1 MTESLTRLFLIA
13 RSQSRPTRANVDQGM
28 VGKELAGKYKL
39 LEILGTGATADVYKA
54 VDIIL
59 ERVVAIKV
67 LRNLDEDVRQRFF
80 REMRI
85 HGSLEHGNIV
95 QALDCFEHEGEACF
109 VLEYLDGVSL
119 EQIIKEA
126 DGPLDADDAIYV
138 FDRVCGALS
147 YAHRRGIIHRD
158 LKPSN
163 IVLSMKDD
171 RVEVKVV
178 DFGLAKANDH
188 MQKITTTGLVVGSPL
203 FMSPEQCLG
212 YGLDYRSD
220 IYSLAMVGYI
230 LISGQLPYDVSTV
243 DQVMRAHTSPEIQ
256 PRPLK
261 NLAQEFGLDIKLP
274 VRLYKVLCR
283 AMEVAPDRR
292 YESVEQFRKAMQAWH
307 HLVTHGAADDRDSV
321 EEEVF
326 QLNQIENSETAN
338 TASPPA
344 VGLSE
349 IWDMPQ
355 LVASDGDGGWSNLRL
370 ENIVLS
376 QEATG
381 QVLNNKYQLLDILGQ
396 GGMSV
401 VYRARKI
408 DSGELVAA
416 KTLKLANL
424 NVSDRFLREIR
435 VHSAIKHPNIVK
447 AVDHFKT
454 DLGQV
459 YFVMELLDGK
469 TLQQFIQGQRE
480 FELQDSLAMRCSIV
494 GQILDAL
501 EYAHDQSVIHRDLK
515 PDNIMLVES
524 AGTLRVKVLDFGLA
538 KIQDDLQRL
547 TSTGVL
553 IGTPA
558 YMSPEHCLGG
568 KIGPRS
574 DLYSLG
580 ILAYELFTGSL
591 PYTCNN
597 DLEYVTAHCDPAI
610 KPRSLFEQSS
620 EIPAAEAL
628 ESILFKAL
636 CLMPEERFAS
646 AAEMKEAFSDWWAE
660 TGRSEPSPF
669 RMVRRRTQR
678 RALTESAA
686 LDKANA
692 GAGESEDL
700 ESLVSHF
707 RNEQVRSFVKSR
719 QAPADLSRLYGV
731 FKGLGLVVVVGI
743 LGLILFY
750 AYAKISDGLAV
761 RKAEEAKL
769 TLEKARLAGQ
779 KARIEAEKA
788 AQEKEV
794 PSSSVYGEKPTAR
807 SEIIKFNS
815 RR

>member
-1 MTESLTRLFLIA
+1 MTESLTNLFLKV
-13 RSQSRPTRANVDQGM
+13 RSQKRPSRANVDQSM
-28 VGKELAGKYKL
+28 VGKEIAGKYKI

-67 LRNLDEDVRQRFF
+67 LHNLDEDVRQRFF

-95 QALDCFEHEGEACF
+95 QALDCFEHGGEACF
-109 VLEYLDGVSL
+109 VLEYLDGASL
-119 EQIIKEA
+119 EDIIEEA
-126 DGPLDADDAIYV
+126 DGPIEADDAIYIL
-138 FDRVCGALS
+138 DRVCDALT

-158 LKPSN
+158 LKPTN
-163 IVLSMKDD
+163 IVLSMRDD
-171 RVEVKVV
+171 RIEVKVV
-178 DFGLAKANDH
+178 DFGLAKANDQ
-188 MQKITTTGLVVGSPL
+188 MQKITTTGMVVGSPL

-220 IYSLAMVGYI
+220 IYSLAMVAYI
-230 LISGQLPYDVSTV
+230 LVSGQLPYDVATI
-243 DQVMRAHTSPEIQ
+243 DQVMQAHTSPEIN
-256 PRPLK
+256 PRPLRD
-261 NLAQEFGLDIKLP
+261 LAQELGLDIKLP

-283 AMEVAPDRR
+283 AMEVAPDKR
-292 YESVEQFRKAMQAWH
+292 YESVEHFKKSMKAWH
-307 HLVTHGAADDRDSV
+307 HLVSHGAPDDRDFI
-321 EEEVF
+321 EAADF
-326 QLNQIENSETAN
+326 QPRPIQGSQKVDAGRG
-338 TASPPA
+338 PA
-344 VGLSE
+344 VALSE
-349 IWDMPQ
+349 IWAMPQ
-355 LVASDGDGGWSNLRL
+355 LIASNGDGGWSNLRL
-370 ENIVLS
+370 ENIVLN

-381 QVLNNKYQLLDILGQ
+381 QILNNKYQLLDILGQ

-401 VYRARKI
+401 VYRARRT

-435 VHSAIKHPNIVK
+435 VHSGIKHPNIVK

-459 YFVMELLDGK
+459 YFVMELLEGK
-469 TLQQFIQGQRE
+469 TLHQFIQGQKE
-480 FELQDSLAMRCSIV
+480 SALHDSLALRCSIV

-515 PDNIMLVES
+515 PDNIMLVEN

-568 KIGPRS
+568 KIDPRS

-580 ILAYELFTGSL
+580 IVAYELFTGSL
-591 PYTCNN
+591 PYTCDN
-597 DLEYVTAHCDPAI
+597 DLEFVTAHCDAAI
-610 KPRSLFEQSS
+610 KPHSLVERSS
-620 EIPAAEAL
+620 EIPAAAVL
-628 ESILFKAL
+628 ESILFRSL
-636 CLMPEERFAS
+636 SFVPEERFAS

-660 TGRSEPSPF
+660 TGRNEPSPF

-678 RALTESAA
+678 RAQADSVAV
-686 LDKANA
+686 DNANA
-692 GAGESEDL
+692 GAGESGDL
-700 ESLVSHF
+700 ESLVSNF

-719 QAPADLSRLYGV
+719 QAPVDLSRLYGV
-731 FKGLGLVVVVGI
+731 LKGLGLVAMIGI
-743 LGLILFY
+743 FAFILSF
-750 AYAKISDGLAV
+750 AYARITDGLAA
-761 RKAEEAKL
+761 RKAEQAKL
-769 TLEKARLAGQ
+769 TMEKARLARQ

-788 AQEKEV
+788 AQEKEL
-794 PSSSVYGEKPTAR
+794 PSSSVYGEKPTTR